1 MRRGVWPARLA
12 EFRQNGV
19 ESTFFKRG
27 EQFMVCTGG
36 PDGKLADYE
45 VCYTFGVYPLQQSLI
60 DALRQQ

>member
-12 EFRQNGV
+12 VCRQNGV

-27 EQFMVCTGG
+27 EQFMVRTGG

-45 VCYTFGVYPLQQSLI
+45 VRYTLCVDPLQQSLI